1 MSFELSTLFALGIG
15 YLAVLFAIAYI
26 TERGWIPE
34 KVVRH
39 PFVYVLSLGVF
50 ASVWSYY
57 AATGNAFRD
66 GYGYLAPFIGIS
78 MAFLLSPLMLRPIL
92 NLTKTYQLSS
102 LADLLAF
109 RYRSP
114 WAGTLTTLVMLIGV
128 MPLMSLQIQAVANT
142 VGLLAPDATQL
153 SLAITFCLLITLF
166 AIFFGTGKG
175 SGRERHEGLVMTMAF
190 ESIIKLVAL
199 MVVGGFAIY
208 QGFGGFTAMET
219 WLQDQP
225 ELLRRLK
232 EPAGPG
238 AFQVMMLVFFT
249 AAVATPQMFY
259 MTFHENDHPRAL
271 SVASWGLPLYFLLL
285 SLPVLPILWAG
296 LKSGSLTPMEYYPV
310 TLGMDYS
317 SPLVTLIGFLGG
329 MSAASGLIIVI
340 TLALSTM
347 CLNHLILPVWQP
359 RADQDIYRWLLWK
372 RRVLITALIWGGFL
386 FYYMPAD
393 SQSIRAVSNIGLI
406 GSLQFLPAIIALL
419 YWPRGNKKGF
429 MAGLAAGTAIWFL
442 FLVMPVAT
450 GTNFFTLGGLSTR
463 EIVALSLICNVSLFV
478 LVSLMTHS
486 SNEERISADICSVD
500 NLRRQ
505 RRARVTANSAEEFIS
520 QLTKPLGERT
530 ATREV
535 MQALRDLNM
544 DKQDRRP
551 KSMRL
556 LRGRLEANLSG
567 LLGPAIAHDL
577 IDRFL
582 PYTANSEPG
591 ASDVGAIESR
601 IEAYRSNLSGMAAD
615 LDNLRRYHRQIL
627 MDLPLG
633 VCSLSPD
640 DQIIMWNHAMEK
652 LTGTSSDEAVGL
664 HLSEIGDPWY
674 SLLQRFRTADNPH
687 QHKVSLTV
695 SGSKRYISLHKSVI
709 EKSGTTRIRQDGVVI
724 LLEDLTETEL
734 LEEELAHSERLASI
748 GRLAA
753 GVAHE
758 IGNPI
763 TGIACLAQ
771 NIRDETQNDELRTMA
786 RQIIEQ
792 TDRTSRIVQSL
803 VNFAH
808 SGTVNMAEQRHEV
821 VSIEECVSEAITLVS
836 LNKKGKHI
844 NFKVHC
850 EDGARILGDSQQLLQ
865 ILVNL
870 INNARDASPEDS
882 TIYIDCERIA
892 ASIQIAV
899 SDEGTGFPEE
909 IRDRVFEPFFTTK
922 EPGEGTGL
930 GLSLVYSLVENLG
943 GHIDIMNA
951 SDRRDNPGARVILS
965 FPCYDAESDAAAAS
979 RTGHSD

>member
-1 MSFELSTLFALGIG
+1 MNLELSTLFAIGVG
-15 YLAVLFAIAYI
+15 YLIILFGIAYI

-34 KVVRH
+34 RIVRH
-39 PFVYVLSLGVF
+39 PAVYVLSLGVF
-50 ASVWSYY
+50 ASVWSYF

-66 GYGYLAPFIGIS
+66 GFGYLAPFIGIS
-78 MAFLLSPLMLRPIL
+78 LAFLLSPLILRPIL

-102 LADLLAF
+102 MADLLAF

-114 WAGTLTTLVMLIGV
+114 WAGTLTTLVMLLVV
-128 MPLMSLQIQAVANT
+128 MPLLSLQIQAVATT
-142 VGLLAPDATQL
+142 VEMLAPGATQTT
-153 SLAITFCLLITLF
+153 LAITFCLLITLF

-175 SGRERHEGLVMTMAF
+175 SGRERHEGLVMTIAF
-190 ESIIKLVAL
+190 ESLVKLVAL
-199 MVVGGFAIY
+199 LAVGLFAVY
-208 QGFGGFTAMET
+208 KGFGSFEGMEV
-219 WLQDQP
+219 WLREQP
-225 ELLRRLK
+225 ELLRRIK
-232 EPAGPG
+232 EPAPPG
-238 AFQVMMLVFFT
+238 TFQITVLVFFT

-259 MTFHENDHPRAL
+259 MTFHENNHPRAL
-271 SVASWGLPLYFLLL
+271 GVASWGLPLYFLLL
-285 SLPVLPILWAG
+285 SVPVLPILWAG
-296 LKSGSLTPMEYYPV
+296 LRSGALTPMEYFPI
-310 TLGMDYS
+310 TLGMHYDS
-317 SPLVTLIGFLGG
+317 ELFTLIGFVGG

-359 RADQDIYRWLLWK
+359 SARQDIYRWLLWK

-386 FYYMPAD
+386 FYYVPDD

-406 GSLQFLPAIIALL
+406 GSLQFLPALVALL

-429 MAGLAAGTAIWFL
+429 MAGLAAGTAIWFV
-442 FLVMPVAT
+442 FLVLPVAT
-450 GTNFFTLGGLSTR
+450 GTNFFTLGNLNTR
-463 EIVALSLICNVSLFV
+463 EIVVLSLVCNITLFMLVSLF
-478 LVSLMTHS
+478 THS
-486 SNEERISADICSVD
+486 STEEKISADICSVD

-505 RRARVTANSAEEFIS
+505 RRAGLTAGSAQEFIS

-551 KSMRL
+551 QS
-556 LRGRLEANLSG
+556 LRQLRSRLEANLSG

-582 PYTANSEPG
+582 PYTSIS
-591 ASDVGAIESR
+591 ASNAADVTAIESR

-627 MDLPLG
+627 MDLPMG
-633 VCSLSPD
+633 VCSLGPD
-640 DQIIMWNHAMEK
+640 DQIIMWNHAMEN
-652 LTGTSSDEAVGL
+652 LTGTHSDEVVGL
-664 HLSEIGDPWY
+664 HLSEIGNPWY
-674 SLLQRFRTADNPH
+674 SLLNQFRDGESAH
-687 QHKVSLTV
+687 QHKLAVTV
-695 SGSKRYISLHKSVI
+695 NGSKRYISLHKAVI
-709 EKSGTTRIRQDGVVI
+709 EKSTSRRIEQDGVII
-724 LLEDLTETEL
+724 LVEDLTETEL

-771 NIRDETQNDELRTMA
+771 NIRDETQNDELRSMA

-808 SGTVNMAEQRHEV
+808 SGAHNKADQRQEV
-821 VSIEECVSEAITLVS
+821 VVIADCVQEAITLVS
-836 LNKKGKHI
+836 LNKKGKQM
-844 NFKVHC
+844 NFSVRV
-850 EDGARILGDSQQLLQ
+850 EDNARILGDSQMLLQ

-870 INNARDASPEDS
+870 INNARDASPAES
-882 TIYIDCERIA
+882 TISIDCERIA

-899 SDEGTGFPEE
+899 SDEGSGIPDS

-951 SDRRDNPGARVILS
+951 TERQHNPGARVVLS
-965 FPCYDAESDAAAAS
+965 FPCYDEPSQ
-979 RTGHSD
+979 TTHNE

>member
-1 MSFELSTLFALGIG
+1 MSFELSTLFAIGIG
-15 YLAVLFAIAYI
+15 YLAILFGIAYV
-26 TERGWIPE
+26 TEKGWIPE
-34 KVVRH
+34 RIVRH
-39 PFVYVLSLGVF
+39 PVVYVLSLGVF

-66 GYGYLAPFIGIS
+66 GFGYLAPFIGIS
-78 MAFLLSPLMLRPIL
+78 LAFLLSPLVLRPIL

-114 WAGTLTTLVMLIGV
+114 WAGTLTTLVMLIVV
-128 MPLMSLQIQAVANT
+128 MPLLSLQIQAVANT
-142 VGLLAPDATQL
+142 VGLLAPEATQL
-153 SLAITFCLLITLF
+153 SLALTFCLLITLF

-175 SGRERHEGLVMTMAF
+175 SGRERHEGLVMTIAF
-190 ESIIKLVAL
+190 ESIVKLVAL
-199 MVVGGFAIY
+199 LLVGGFAVFK
-208 QGFGGFTAMET
+208 GFGSFDAMEQ
-219 WLQDQP
+219 WLQQQP

-232 EPAGPG
+232 EPAPPG
-238 AFQVMMLVFFT
+238 TFQVMMLVFFT

-259 MTFHENDHPRAL
+259 MTFHENNHPRAL

-296 LKSGSLTPMEYYPV
+296 LKSGSLSPMEYYPV
-310 TLGMDYS
+310 TLGMDYDN
-317 SPLVTLIGFLGG
+317 PLFTIIGFLGG
-329 MSAASGLIIVI
+329 LSAASGLIIVI

-359 RADQDIYRWLLWK
+359 SARQDIYRWLLWK
-372 RRVLITALIWGGFL
+372 RRILIAALIWGGFL
-386 FYYMPAD
+386 FYYIPSD

-429 MAGLAAGTAIWFL
+429 MAGLAAGTAIWVA
-442 FLVMPVAT
+442 FLVLPVAT
-450 GTNFFTLGGLSTR
+450 GINFFTLGDLNTR
-463 EIVALSLICNVSLFV
+463 EIVALSLVCNVTLFV
-478 LVSLMTHS
+478 IVSLLTRS
-486 SNEERISADICSVD
+486 SNEEKISADICSVD

-505 RRARVTANSAEEFIS
+505 RRARVTAGSADEFIS

-551 KSMRL
+551 KSLRL

-582 PYTANSEPG
+582 PYTANSESG
-591 ASDVGAIESR
+591 ASDVAAIESR

-633 VCSLSPD
+633 VCSLGPD
-640 DQIIMWNHAMEK
+640 DQIIMWNHAMET
-652 LTGTSSDEAVGL
+652 LTATTPDEAVGL
-664 HLSEIGDPWY
+664 HLSEIGEPWF
-674 SLLQRFRTADNPH
+674 SLLNRFREGDNAH
-687 QHKVSLTV
+687 LHKVTV
-695 SGSKRYISLHKSVI
+695 NVGGNKRYISLHKAVI
-709 EKSGTTRIRQDGVVI
+709 EQSASPRIRQDGVII
-724 LLEDLTETEL
+724 LLEDLTDTEL

-808 SGTVNMAEQRHEV
+808 SGTHNKADQRHEI
-821 VSIEECVSEAITLVS
+821 VSVAECIDEAITLVS
-836 LNKKGKHI
+836 LNKKGKYMH
-844 NFKVHC
+844 FDVSC
-850 EDGARILGDSQQLLQ
+850 EPDARILGDSQQLLQ

-870 INNARDASPEDS
+870 INNARDASPEES
-882 TIYIDCERIA
+882 TITVCCERIA
-892 ASIQIAV
+892 ASVQISI
-899 SDEGTGFPEE
+899 SDQGTGIPDE

-951 SDRRDNPGARVILS
+951 SDRQDNPGARVILS
-965 FPCYDAESDAAAAS
+965 FPCYDAQHAKA
-979 RTGHSD
+979 